1 MSGELAGRSE
11 AFPLPV
17 PRRRLL
23 QRRHRGRR
31 AAATAALRTRMGG
44 ERRSASRAP
53 AAAPDGQAGMSR
65 LREAGKLPGRVVT
78 WLGERFE
85 LEDSVMAVLRHPVPR
100 ELERPVGWW
109 YVLGSA
115 TLAVFIA
122 QVVTGVGLAM
132 TYVPA
137 PNSAYDS
144 LQFISHGASLG
155 AVVRGMHYF
164 GAGAMVILVLAHM
177 TQVYLFGAFK
187 FPREAN
193 WLTGSLLLLA
203 TLAMAFT
210 GQLLRWDQ
218 DAFWAVVVA
227 AEQAARAPLIGNWLA
242 TLVVAGSNVGGATL
256 TRFYATHVFLIPAAV
271 FGLLALHLYLVIRRG
286 ISEPPVPGERVDRAR
301 YRERYAEMLRRGIPF
316 WPDSAWRDALVATL
330 AVVAVVVLAAA
341 IGAPALGKPPAPTN
355 VLADPR
361 PDWYFLGYF
370 AVLALIPPAT
380 ESLVIVGLPLFA
392 FVFLFLVPLLWPD
405 GERHWSRRPA
415 AVAAVALPFVAYAA
429 LTVAGLQSPWLPQLE
444 GAPLPS
450 AATHGLS
457 GTAAHAADL
466 YVTKSSSACHQ
477 LEAAGGRRGP
487 DLTHVGSRL
496 NRDQITAR
504 IATGGGGMPAFAGS
518 LTPSELDD
526 LTTFLLTRK

>member
-31 AAATAALRTRMGG
+31 AAATAALRTRMAG

-65 LREAGKLPGRVVT
+65 LREGGKLPGQIAT

-115 TLAVFIA
+115 TLAIFVM

-144 LQFISHGASLG
+144 LQFISHDATLG

-227 AEQAARAPLIGNWLA
+227 AARSGP
-242 TLVVAGSNVGGATL
+242 TPRGATHSLRPSSSSRSCCSRRSSARRASASPRTPPMSWL
-256 TRFYATHVFLIPAAV
+256 TRGPIGTSSVTS
-271 FGLLALHLYLVIRRG
+271 RSWR
-286 ISEPPVPGERVDRAR
+286 SS
-301 YRERYAEMLRRGIPF
+301 LRR
-316 WPDSAWRDALVATL
+316 
-330 AVVAVVVLAAA
+330 
-341 IGAPALGKPPAPTN
+341 
-355 VLADPR
+355 
-361 PDWYFLGYF
+361 
-370 AVLALIPPAT
+370 
-380 ESLVIVGLPLFA
+380 
-392 FVFLFLVPLLWPD
+392 
-405 GERHWSRRPA
+405 RRR
-415 AVAAVALPFVAYAA
+415 
-429 LTVAGLQSPWLPQLE
+429 S
-444 GAPLPS
+444 
-450 AATHGLS
+450 
-457 GTAAHAADL
+457 
-466 YVTKSSSACHQ
+466 
-477 LEAAGGRRGP
+477 
-487 DLTHVGSRL
+487 
-496 NRDQITAR
+496 
-504 IATGGGGMPAFAGS
+504 
-518 LTPSELDD
+518 
-526 LTTFLLTRK
+526 

>member
-1 MSGELAGRSE
+1 M
-11 AFPLPV
+11 
-17 PRRRLL
+17 RLL
-23 QRRHRGRR
+23 R
-31 AAATAALRTRMGG
+31 ALA
-44 ERRSASRAP
+44 
-53 AAAPDGQAGMSR
+53 
-65 LREAGKLPGRVVT
+65 KLPRGVAS

-85 LEDSVMAVLRHPVPR
+85 FEDSVMAVLRHPVPR

-115 TLAVFIA
+115 TLGIFVM

-144 LQFISHGASLG
+144 LQFISHGATLG
-155 AVVRGMHYF
+155 SVIRGMHYF

-193 WLTGSLLLLA
+193 WLTGSLLLLG

-218 DAFWAVVVA
+218 DAFWSIVVA
-227 AEQAARAPLIGNWLA
+227 AEQAARAPVIGSWLA
-242 TLVVAGSNVGGATL
+242 SLVVAGANVGGATL

-271 FGLLALHLYLVIRRG
+271 FGLIGLHLYLVVKRG
-286 ISEPPVPGERVDRAR
+286 ISEPPVPGIVVDRRTYRAR
-301 YRERYAEMLRRGIPF
+301 YEAMLARGIPF
-316 WPDSAWRDALVATL
+316 WPDAAWRDAIVAT
-330 AVVAVVVLAAA
+330 AAVAVVFVLAA
-341 IGAPALGKPPAPTN
+341 IFGAPELGKPPDPTN
-355 VLADPR
+355 VVADPR

-380 ESLVIVGLPLFA
+380 ESIVIVGLPLFA

-415 AVAAVALPFVAYAA
+415 AIAAVALPFIAYAS
-429 LTVAGLQSPWLPQLE
+429 LTVAGIESPWVPKLE
-444 GAPLPS
+444 GGTLPAS
-450 AATHGLS
+450 VTQGLAEPERR
-457 GTAAHAADL
+457 GADL
-466 YVTKSSSACHQ
+466 FVSKACFACHAIQ
-477 LEAAGGRRGP
+477 GAGGRRGP
-487 DLTHVGSRL
+487 DLSHVASRL

-518 LTPSELDD
+518 VTPSELDD
-526 LTTFLLTRK
+526 VTTFLLTRK

>member
-1 MSGELAGRSE
+1 
-11 AFPLPV
+11 
-17 PRRRLL
+17 
-23 QRRHRGRR
+23 
-31 AAATAALRTRMGG
+31 
-44 ERRSASRAP
+44 
-53 AAAPDGQAGMSR
+53 MSR

-227 AEQAARAPLIGNWLA
+227 AEQAARAPIIGEWLTRLI
-242 TLVVAGSNVGGATL
+242 VAGNNVGGATL
-256 TRFYATHVFLIPAAV
+256 TRFYATHVFLIPAAI
-271 FGLLALHLYLVIRRG
+271 FGLVGMHL
-286 ISEPPVPGERVDRAR
+286 
-301 YRERYAEMLRRGIPF
+301 
-316 WPDSAWRDALVATL
+316 
-330 AVVAVVVLAAA
+330 
-341 IGAPALGKPPAPTN
+341 
-355 VLADPR
+355 
-361 PDWYFLGYF
+361 
-370 AVLALIPPAT
+370 
-380 ESLVIVGLPLFA
+380 
-392 FVFLFLVPLLWPD
+392 
-405 GERHWSRRPA
+405 
-415 AVAAVALPFVAYAA
+415 
-429 LTVAGLQSPWLPQLE
+429 
-444 GAPLPS
+444 
-450 AATHGLS
+450 
-457 GTAAHAADL
+457 
-466 YVTKSSSACHQ
+466 
-477 LEAAGGRRGP
+477 
-487 DLTHVGSRL
+487 
-496 NRDQITAR
+496 
-504 IATGGGGMPAFAGS
+504 
-518 LTPSELDD
+518 
-526 LTTFLLTRK
+526 

>member
-1 MSGELAGRSE
+1 
-11 AFPLPV
+11 
-17 PRRRLL
+17 
-23 QRRHRGRR
+23 
-31 AAATAALRTRMGG
+31 
-44 ERRSASRAP
+44 
-53 AAAPDGQAGMSR
+53 MSR
-65 LREAGKLPGRVVT
+65 LREAGKVPGRVAA

-227 AEQAARAPLIGNWLA
+227 AEQAARAPIIGEWLTRLI
-242 TLVVAGSNVGGATL
+242 VAGNNVGGATL
-256 TRFYATHVFLIPAAV
+256 TRFYATHVFLIPAAI
-271 FGLLALHLYLVIRRG
+271 FGLIGMHLYLVVKRG
-286 ISEPPVPGERVDRAR
+286 ISEPPVAGLPVDPPSYRA
-301 YRERYAEMLRRGIPF
+301 RYAEMLRRGIPF
-316 WPDSAWRDALVATL
+316 WPDSAWRDAV
-330 AVVAVVVLAAA
+330 AA
-341 IGAPALGKPPAPTN
+341 ILGAPDLNKPADPTN
-355 VLADPR
+355 VVADPR

-370 AVLALIPPAT
+370 AILALIPPAT
-380 ESLVIVGLPLFA
+380 EAVVIVGLPLFA
-392 FVFLFLVPLLWPD
+392 FTFLFLVPLLWPD

-415 AVAAVALPFVAYAA
+415 AIAAVALPFIAYAA
-429 LTVAGLQSPWLPQLE
+429 LTVAGIESPWVPKLE
-444 GAPLPS
+444 GGTLPGS
-450 AATHGLS
+450 VTQGLAEPARRGS
-457 GTAAHAADL
+457 DL
-466 YVTKSSSACHQ
+466 FVSKACVACHAI
-477 LEAAGGRRGP
+477 EGAGGRRGP
-487 DLTHVGSRL
+487 DLSHVGSRL
-496 NRDQITAR
+496 NRDQLTAR

-518 LTPSELDD
+518 LTPNELDD
-526 LTTFLLTRK
+526 LVTFLTTRR

>member
-1 MSGELAGRSE
+1 
-11 AFPLPV
+11 
-17 PRRRLL
+17 
-23 QRRHRGRR
+23 
-31 AAATAALRTRMGG
+31 
-44 ERRSASRAP
+44 
-53 AAAPDGQAGMSR
+53 MSR

-100 ELERPVGWW
+100 ELERRVGWW

-115 TLAVFIA
+115 TLAIFVM

-144 LQFISHGASLG
+144 LQFISHDATLG

-227 AEQAARAPLIGNWLA
+227 AEQAARAPIIGEWLTRLI
-242 TLVVAGSNVGGATL
+242 VAGNNVGGATL
-256 TRFYATHVFLIPAAV
+256 TRFYATHVFLIPAAI
-271 FGLLALHLYLVIRRG
+271 FGLIGMHLYLVVKRG
-286 ISEPPVPGERVDRAR
+286 ISEPPVAGRPVDPPSYRA
-301 YRERYAEMLRRGIPF
+301 RYAEMLRRGIPF
-316 WPDSAWRDALVATL
+316 WPDSAWRDAVAAA
-330 AVVAVVVLAAA
+330 AVVAAVVLLAA
-341 IGAPALGKPPAPTN
+341 ILGAPDLNKPADPTN
-355 VLADPR
+355 VVADPR

-370 AVLALIPPAT
+370 AIRVLQET
-380 ESLVIVGLPLFA
+380 VGLT
-392 FVFLFLVPLLWPD
+392 
-405 GERHWSRRPA
+405 SS
-415 AVAAVALPFVAYAA
+415 
-429 LTVAGLQSPWLPQLE
+429 LTVAGIESPWVPKLE
-444 GAPLPS
+444 GGTLPGS
-450 AATHGLS
+450 VTQGLTEPARRGS
-457 GTAAHAADL
+457 DL
-466 YVTKSSSACHQ
+466 FVSKACVACHAI
-477 LEAAGGRRGP
+477 EGAGGRRGP
-487 DLTHVGSRL
+487 DLSHVGSRL
-496 NRDQITAR
+496 NRDQLTAR

-518 LTPSELDD
+518 LTPNELDD
-526 LTTFLLTRK
+526 LVTFLTTRR

>member
-1 MSGELAGRSE
+1 MSLLRGIGNVFGEI
-11 AFPLPV
+11 
-17 PRRRLL
+17 
-23 QRRHRGRR
+23 
-31 AAATAALRTRMGG
+31 
-44 ERRSASRAP
+44 AS
-53 AAAPDGQAGMSR
+53 
-65 LREAGKLPGRVVT
+65 

-100 ELERPVGWW
+100 ELERPIGWW

-115 TLAVFIA
+115 TLAIFVM

-144 LQFISHGASLG
+144 LQFISHDATLG

-227 AEQAARAPLIGNWLA
+227 AEQAARAPVIGDWLTRLI
-242 TLVVAGSNVGGATL
+242 VAGNNVGGATL
-256 TRFYATHVFLIPAAV
+256 TRFYATHVFLIPAAI
-271 FGLLALHLYLVIRRG
+271 FGLIGLHLYLVVKRG
-286 ISEPPVPGERVDRAR
+286 ISEPPLRGVPVDRPSYRAR
-301 YRERYAEMLRRGIPF
+301 YADMLRRGIPF
-316 WPDSAWRDALVATL
+316 WPDSAWRDAVAAAI
-330 AVVAVVVLAAA
+330 AVVAVALLAA
-341 IGAPALGKPPAPTN
+341 IVGAPNLSNPADPTN
-355 VLADPR
+355 VVADPR

-370 AVLALIPPAT
+370 AILALIPPAT
-380 ESLVIVGLPLFA
+380 EAIVIIGLPLFA
-392 FVFLFLVPLLWPD
+392 FIFLFLVPLLWPD

-415 AVAAVALPFVAYAA
+415 AIAAVAIPFIAYAS
-429 LTVAGLQSPWLPQLE
+429 LTVAGIQSPWVPVLE
-444 GAPLPS
+444 GGALP
-450 AATHGLS
+450 AATTQSLGAAESRGAGLFVS
-457 GTAAHAADL
+457 KACF
-466 YVTKSSSACHQ
+466 ACH
-477 LEAAGGRRGP
+477 AIDGAGGRRGP
-487 DLTHVGSRL
+487 NLSTVASRL
-496 NRDQITAR
+496 NRDAITAR
-504 IATGGGGMPAFAGS
+504 IANGGGNMPAYAGS
-518 LTPSELDD
+518 VTPSELQD
-526 LTTFLLTRK
+526 LVAFLSTRR

>member
-1 MSGELAGRSE
+1 MRSLRAIGKIPGEI
-11 AFPLPV
+11 
-17 PRRRLL
+17 
-23 QRRHRGRR
+23 
-31 AAATAALRTRMGG
+31 
-44 ERRSASRAP
+44 AS
-53 AAAPDGQAGMSR
+53 
-65 LREAGKLPGRVVT
+65 

-100 ELERPVGWW
+100 DLERPIGWW

-115 TLAVFIA
+115 TLGIFVM

-144 LQFISHGASLG
+144 LQFISHDATLG
-155 AVVRGMHYF
+155 GVVRGMHYF
-164 GAGAMVILVLAHM
+164 GAGAMVVLVLAHM

-218 DAFWAVVVA
+218 DAFWSIVVA

-242 TLVVAGSNVGGATL
+242 SLVVAGSNVGGATL
-256 TRFYATHVFLIPAAV
+256 TRFYATHVFLIPAAI
-271 FGLLALHLYLVIRRG
+271 FGLIGMHLYLVVKRG
-286 ISEPPVPGERVDRAR
+286 ISEPPVPGIPVDPPTYRAR
-301 YRERYAEMLRRGIPF
+301 YAETLHRGIPF
-316 WPDSAWRDALVATL
+316 WPDAAWRDAVIATA
-330 AVVAVVVLAAA
+330 AVVVVVVLAA
-341 IGAPALGKPPAPTN
+341 IFGAPQLGKPPDPTN
-355 VLADPR
+355 VVADPR

-370 AVLALIPPAT
+370 AILALIPPAT
-380 ESLVIVGLPLFA
+380 ESIVIIGLPLFA

-415 AVAAVALPFVAYAA
+415 AIAAVALPLIAYAS
-429 LTVAGLQSPWLPQLE
+429 LTVAGIASPWVPKLE
-444 GAPLPS
+444 GGALP
-450 AATHGLS
+450 AGVTQGLS
-457 GTAAHAADL
+457 DSARRGADL
-466 YVTKSSSACHQ
+466 FLSKACFACHAI
-477 LEAAGGRRGP
+477 EGAGGRRGP
-487 DLTHVGSRL
+487 DLSHVATHL

-518 LTPSELDD
+518 VTPSELDD

>member
-1 MSGELAGRSE
+1 MSWL
-11 AFPLPV
+11 
-17 PRRRLL
+17 
-23 QRRHRGRR
+23 R
-31 AAATAALRTRMGG
+31 AI
-44 ERRSASRAP
+44 
-53 AAAPDGQAGMSR
+53 
-65 LREAGKLPGRVVT
+65 GKIPGRTAT

-100 ELERPVGWW
+100 ELDRPIGWW

-115 TLAVFIA
+115 TLAIFVM

-137 PNSAYDS
+137 PNSANDS
-144 LQFISHGASLG
+144 LQFISHDATLG

-227 AEQAARAPLIGNWLA
+227 AEQAARAPLIGEWL
-242 TLVVAGSNVGGATL
+242 TRLIVAGNNVGGATL
-256 TRFYATHVFLIPAAV
+256 TRFYATHVFLIPAAI
-271 FGLLALHLYLVIRRG
+271 FGLIGMHLYLVVKRG
-286 ISEPPVPGERVDRAR
+286 ISEPPVPGLPVDRPSYRAR
-301 YRERYAEMLRRGIPF
+301 YGEMLRRGIPF
-316 WPDSAWRDALVATL
+316 WPDSAWRDAVAAAVAVL
-330 AVVAVVVLAAA
+330 AVVLLAA
-341 IGAPALGKPPAPTN
+341 IVGAPDLSKPADPTN
-355 VLADPR
+355 VVADPR

-370 AVLALIPPAT
+370 AILALIPPAT
-380 ESLVIVGLPLFA
+380 EAIVIVGLPLFA
-392 FVFLFLVPLLWPD
+392 FTFLFLVPLLWPD

-415 AVAAVALPFVAYAA
+415 AIAAVALPFIAYAS
-429 LTVAGLQSPWLPQLE
+429 LTVAGFESPWVPKLE
-444 GAPLPS
+444 GGTLPAS
-450 AATHGLS
+450 VTQGLGDAERRGAALFVS
-457 GTAAHAADL
+457 KACF
-466 YVTKSSSACHQ
+466 ACH
-477 LEAAGGRRGP
+477 AIDGAGGRRGP
-487 DLTHVGSRL
+487 ELSHVASHM

-518 LTPSELDD
+518 VTPSELDD
-526 LTTFLLTRK
+526 LVTFLVTRK

>member
-1 MSGELAGRSE
+1 M
-11 AFPLPV
+11 
-17 PRRRLL
+17 RLL
-23 QRRHRGRR
+23 R
-31 AAATAALRTRMGG
+31 ALVGIPR
-44 ERRSASRAP
+44 EIAS
-53 AAAPDGQAGMSR
+53 
-65 LREAGKLPGRVVT
+65 

-115 TLAVFIA
+115 TLGIFVM

-144 LQFISHGASLG
+144 LQFISHDATLG
-155 AVVRGMHYF
+155 GVVRGMHYF
-164 GAGAMVILVLAHM
+164 GAGAMVVLVLAHM

-218 DAFWAVVVA
+218 DAFWSIVVA
-227 AEQAARAPLIGNWLA
+227 AEQAARAPVIGGWLA
-242 TLVVAGSNVGGATL
+242 SLVVAGANVGGATL
-256 TRFYATHVFLIPAAV
+256 TRFYATHVFLIPAAI
-271 FGLLALHLYLVIRRG
+271 FGLIGLHLYLVIKRG
-286 ISEPPVPGERVDRAR
+286 ISEPPVPGLPVDRRTYRAR
-301 YRERYAEMLRRGIPF
+301 YEEMLRRGIPF
-316 WPDSAWRDALVATL
+316 WPDAAWRDAIIATT
-330 AVVAVVVLAAA
+330 AVVVVVLLAALF
-341 IGAPALGKPPAPTN
+341 GAPQLGKPPDPTN

-370 AVLALIPPAT
+370 AILALIPPAT
-380 ESLVIVGLPLFA
+380 ESIVIVGLPLFA

-415 AVAAVALPFVAYAA
+415 AIAAVALPFIAYAS
-429 LTVAGLQSPWLPQLE
+429 LTVAGIESPWVPKLE
-444 GAPLPS
+444 GGTLP
-450 AATHGLS
+450 ANATQGLNE
-457 GTAAHAADL
+457 TARRGSDL
-466 YVTKSSSACHQ
+466 FVSKSCFACH
-477 LEAAGGRRGP
+477 AVDGAGGRRGP
-487 DLTHVGSRL
+487 DLSHVASRM
-496 NRDQITAR
+496 NRDGITAR

-518 LTPSELDD
+518 VSPSELED
-526 LTTFLLTRK
+526 LTAFLLTRK

>member
-1 MSGELAGRSE
+1 MSWL
-11 AFPLPV
+11 
-17 PRRRLL
+17 
-23 QRRHRGRR
+23 R
-31 AAATAALRTRMGG
+31 AIGKVSG
-44 ERRSASRAP
+44 QIASCLGAVG
-53 AAAPDGQAGMSR
+53 A
-65 LREAGKLPGRVVT
+65 

-100 ELERPVGWW
+100 ELERPIGWW

-115 TLAVFIA
+115 TLGIFVM

-144 LQFISHGASLG
+144 LQFISHDATLG
-155 AVVRGMHYF
+155 GVVRGMHYF

-218 DAFWAVVVA
+218 DAFWSIVVA
-227 AEQAARAPLIGNWLA
+227 AEQAARAPVIGNWLA

-271 FGLLALHLYLVIRRG
+271 FGLIGMHLYLVVKRG
-286 ISEPPVPGERVDRAR
+286 ISEPPVPGLPVDRPT
-301 YRERYAEMLRRGIPF
+301 YRARYAEMLRRGIPF
-316 WPDSAWRDALVATL
+316 WPDAAWRDTTIAAA
-330 AVVAVVVLAAA
+330 AVVVVVVLAA
-341 IGAPALGKPPAPTN
+341 IFGAPELGKPPDPTN
-355 VLADPR
+355 VVADPR

-370 AVLALIPPAT
+370 AILALIPPAT
-380 ESLVIVGLPLFA
+380 ESIVIVGLPLFA

-415 AVAAVALPFVAYAA
+415 AIATVALPFIAYAA
-429 LTVAGLQSPWLPQLE
+429 LTVAGIESPWVPKLE
-444 GAPLPS
+444 GGTLPAS
-450 AATHGLS
+450 ATQDLGDAQRRG
-457 GTAAHAADL
+457 ADL
-466 YVTKSSSACHQ
+466 FVSKACFACHAI
-477 LEAAGGRRGP
+477 EGAGGRRGP
-487 DLTHVGSRL
+487 DLSHVASRMS
-496 NRDQITAR
+496 RDQITAR
-504 IATGGGGMPAFAGS
+504 IATGGGGMPAYAGS
-518 LTPSELDD
+518 LAPAELDD
-526 LTTFLLTRK
+526 LVTFLLTRK